1 MSKNTRVFSPAQ
13 HIELVASNYFRF
25 YAYTNQVEFL
35 AVILEHF
42 FETPQVF
49 KKEFPELYSNVRD
62 MINFKDEDL
71 FS

>member
-1 MSKNTRVFSPAQ
+1 LHPIILDLCLYESGGV
-13 HIELVASNYFRF
+13 
-25 YAYTNQVEFL
+25 FL